1 MNDKKYIIL
10 YFGLSI
16 IFIIIEIYS
25 IIYKN
30 NDNLLP
36 FDKDGNHCGNKLLKQ
51 YNKVYFYD
59 ITNRN
64 FMSYTLCVKDCPIK
78 NENLEYF
85 PIKDFYGIDE
95 INFYSSFNLGK
106 ICVFRKY
113 MYKNNLIEGEFSQVF
128 NLIYKENSLMYYEN
142 IFLFNINIFIYI
154 PFLCIFFLLIFI
166 LLLKLIGEN
175 IYYFSNLINF
185 ILTLFLDLIFH
196 KYININY
203 NLYIYLNIFIS
214 FCPSIFYII
223 YLLIYSKRKKE
234 NIINFRNLKINKNH
248 YLYIFIIIGIIYITY
263 ILYMY
268 SAYIIFKNLYSI
280 SNGTDDV
287 NQKIYSKIY
296 HHNKKIIF
304 FMLYIILFTFYM
316 QFFFLS
322 FIKYFFEYYI
332 YTTLYINP
340 NLKKITIFI
349 NSLKHFLNNF
359 SIICKNSF
367 VSLLLNFNPKFIFNP
382 NHKEKYFDLIKGDS
396 KFEFNYSFIR
406 TGLCFVSGL
415 IFLSYFYFLYNNEI
429 MAIYYNFFI
438 FLYIGLIFCNFFL
451 SFMGCYD
458 NVKNNELGYSKTGN
472 TIISNNIITSVNTK
486 IELEI

>member
-1 MNDKKYIIL
+1 MNDKKYILL

-36 FDKDGNHCGNKLLKQ
+36 FDKEGNHCGNKLLKQ

-64 FMSYTLCVKDCPIK
+64 FLSYTLCVKNCPIK
-78 NENLEYF
+78 NEKLEYY

-106 ICVFRKY
+106 ICVFRNN

-128 NLIYKENSLMYYEN
+128 NLIYKENLLMYYEN
-142 IFLFNINIFIYI
+142 IFLFNINFFIYI
-154 PFLCIFFLLIFI
+154 PFLCIFFLFIFI
-166 LLLKLIGEN
+166 LLLKLLGNN

-185 ILTLFLDLIFH
+185 ILTLFLDFIFH
-196 KYININY
+196 KYIKINY
-203 NLYIYLNIFIS
+203 NIYIYLNIFIS
-214 FCPSIFYII
+214 IIPSIFYII
-223 YLLIYSKRKKE
+223 YLSIYSKRKKE
-234 NIINFRNLKINKNH
+234 NINNFRNLKINKNH

-280 SNGTDDV
+280 SNITNDF
-287 NQKIYSKIY
+287 NKSKIY
-296 HHNKKIIF
+296 KKIYHNNKKIFLMI
-304 FMLYIILFTFYM
+304 YTILFTFYM

-322 FIKYFFEYYI
+322 FIKFFFEYYI

-340 NLKKITIFI
+340 NIKKCIILI

-367 VSLLLNFNPKFIFNP
+367 ISFLLNFNPNFIFNP

-396 KFEFNYSFIR
+396 NFEFNYSFIR

-415 IFLSYFYFLYNNEI
+415 IFISYFYFLYNNEI

-458 NVKNNELGYSKTGN
+458 NVINNELGYTKTG
-472 TIISNNIITSVNTK
+472 ISIYNNKITSINTK
-486 IELEI
+486 IEMEI